1 MNLLLKIL
9 RMSVFRKVFIGFL
22 IVAIPLIGI
31 SLVTTWVSGQTISRE
46 TQASTHSK
54 LQFFL
59 DYLQNELQNVNQMLV
74 ALNNDPDLPS
84 LYVQQNQHFDYEF
97 VQLSQQ
103 IKTKMNIVYYSSEYI
118 SDVFMIFPDTN
129 LQLSIN
135 NELTEIDEK
144 RKAALDRHIGK
155 FSQVDR
161 FIDNDTITYTI
172 AVTDNKMKNVN
183 YILGVDISQKKIIEA
198 LQKFNLDNKYH
209 VFLVDNQS
217 KRYVGTEL
225 LSETDKQIN
234 EILSQSGDS
243 ADIALNGVS
252 YMIQSSKDT
261 FFTVV
266 SYVAKDDVLGAVY
279 SLRKYF
285 WLLVICS
292 IVFSLIYSILV
303 YQQVHKP
310 LNRLVRTMRE
320 VEKGD
325 LNIRFDAVQVDE
337 FGYVYKQ
344 FDKMVSQL
352 RNLIQEVLENK
363 INMQQAQLKQLQS
376 QINPHFLFNC
386 FYIGYRMAK
395 SGENESVA
403 KLCKYLGD
411 YFRFVT
417 QHSQQ
422 EVYLK
427 DEMKYTTTYL
437 EIQMMR
443 FSNKLTYSIEAD
455 EFPDEFMVPGLI
467 IQPLVE
473 NSLLHGIEKIN
484 RPGHITIRLKVD
496 SDFVQIEIQDNGL
509 GMEDRELMVLK
520 QDLEL
525 PSNNAEHCGLW
536 NVHWRLRHKYGDNC
550 GLIISKEESGGLNV
564 TFSIPIQ
571 TQENNLQKVIEYT
584 KSGG

>member
-1 MNLLLKIL
+1 MNLLTKIL

-22 IVAIPLIGI
+22 IVAIPLYGI
-31 SLVTTWVSGQTISRE
+31 SIVTTWISGQTISRE
-46 TQASTHSK
+46 TQVATHSK

-59 DYLQNELQNVNQMLV
+59 DYLQNELQDVNQMLV

-84 LYVQQNQHFDYEF
+84 LYIQQNQQFDYEL

-103 IKTKMNIVYYSSEYI
+103 IKTKMNIVYHSSEYI

-135 NELTEIDEK
+135 NEFTEIDMK
-144 RKAALDRHIGK
+144 RKAALNRHLGK
-155 FSQVDR
+155 SSQVDR
-161 FIDNDTITYTI
+161 FIDSDTITYSI
-172 AVTDNKMKNVN
+172 AATDNKKRKVN
-183 YILGVDISQKKIIEA
+183 YLLGVDISQMKIIEA
-198 LQKFNLDNKYH
+198 LKKFNIDNKYH

-217 KRYVGTEL
+217 ERYVGNEL
-225 LSETDKQIN
+225 LSETDKQIY
-234 EILSQSGDS
+234 EIMSQSSDS
-243 ADIALNGVS
+243 SSIALKGVD
-252 YMIQSSKDT
+252 YMIQSSKDD
-261 FFTVV
+261 FFTVI
-266 SYVAKDDVLGAVY
+266 SYVSKDDVLGSVY

-285 WLLVICS
+285 WILVICS
-292 IVFSLIYSILV
+292 ILFSLIYSIFV

-310 LNRLVRTMRE
+310 LNRLVKTMKE
-320 VEKGD
+320 VEKGN
-325 LNIRFDAVQVDE
+325 LNIRFNAVQVDE

-443 FSNKLTYSIEAD
+443 FSNKLSYSIESD
-455 EFPDEFMVPGLI
+455 VFPDELMVPSLI

-473 NSLLHGIEKIN
+473 NSLLHGIEKVN
-484 RPGHITIRLKVD
+484 RPGHIIIRLKSEDDQVR
-496 SDFVQIEIQDNGL
+496 IEIKDNGI
-509 GMEDRELMVLK
+509 GMEESEIKTLK
-520 QDLEL
+520 ENLEV
-525 PSNNAEHCGLW
+525 PSNHGDHCGLW
-536 NVHWRLRHKYGDNC
+536 NVHWRLKHKYGEDC
-550 GLIISKEESGGLNV
+550 GLSIRNEESSGLNV
-564 TFSIPIQ
+564 SFVIPNRILSR
-571 TQENNLQKVIEYT
+571 EDIVN
-584 KSGG
+584 

>member
-1 MNLLLKIL
+1 MNPIIKIL
-9 RMSVFRKVFIGFL
+9 RMSVFRKVFLGFL
-22 IVAIPLIGI
+22 IVAIPLYGI
-31 SLVTTWVSGQTISRE
+31 SIVTTWVSGQTVARE
-46 TQASTHSK
+46 TQAATDAK

-59 DYLQNELQNVNQMLV
+59 DYLQNELQDVNQMLV

-84 LYVQQNQHFDYEF
+84 LYIQQNQQFDYEF

-118 SDVFMIFPDTN
+118 SDVYMIFPDTN

-135 NELTEIDEK
+135 NEITEIDQK
-144 RKAALDRHIGK
+144 RKAALSRHIGK

-161 FIDNDTITYTI
+161 FIDSDTITYTI
-172 AVTDNKMKNVN
+172 AVTDNKMSNVN
-183 YILGVDISQKKIIEA
+183 YLLGVDISQAKIIEA
-198 LQKFNLDNKYH
+198 LKEFNLDDKYH

-217 KRYVGTEL
+217 DRYVGTQL
-225 LSETDKQIN
+225 LSETDKLIY
-234 EILSQSGDS
+234 ETMSQSGDS
-243 ADIALNGVS
+243 STIVLKGVD
-252 YMIQSSKDT
+252 YMIQSSKDN

-266 SYVAKDDVLGAVY
+266 SYVAKDDVLGSVY

-292 IVFSLIYSILV
+292 FVFSLVYSVLI

-310 LNRLVRTMRE
+310 LNRLVTTMKE
-320 VEKGD
+320 VEKGN
-325 LNIRFDAVQVDE
+325 LNISFNAGQVDE
-337 FGYVYKQ
+337 FGYVFKQ

-352 RNLIQEVLENK
+352 RNLINEVLENK

-443 FSNKLTYSIEAD
+443 FSNKLSYSIESD
-455 EFPDEFMVPGLI
+455 VLPDDLMVPGLI
-467 IQPLVE
+467 IQPIVE
-473 NSLLHGIEKIN
+473 NSLLHGIEKVN
-484 RPGHITIRLKVD
+484 RPGNITIRIQVEADLVR
-496 SDFVQIEIQDNGL
+496 IEIADNGL
-509 GMEDRELMVLK
+509 GMEEQELIKLRE
-520 QDLEL
+520 DLEA
-525 PSNNAEHCGLW
+525 PSNHVEHCGLW
-536 NVHWRLRHKYGDNC
+536 NVHWRLKHKYGEDS
-550 GLIISKEESGGLNV
+550 GLVIRNEADHGLNV
-564 TFSIPIQ
+564 SFAIP
-571 TQENNLQKVIEYT
+571 NNHAKKED
-584 KSGG
+584 